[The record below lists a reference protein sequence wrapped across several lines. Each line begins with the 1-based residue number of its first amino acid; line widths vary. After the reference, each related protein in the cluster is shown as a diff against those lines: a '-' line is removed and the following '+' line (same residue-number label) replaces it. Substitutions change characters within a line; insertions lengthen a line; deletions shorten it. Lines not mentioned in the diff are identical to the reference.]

1 MSADDGVEISLLDSL
16 TSDIAKLGSAETQ
29 QGQQTNDPIAD
40 ISATSSQ
47 ILSFTF
53 EAQVHSI
60 CACLY

>member
-16 TSDIAKLGSAETQ
+16 TSDIAKLGSAET